1 MIYCIFAAGFPYFTL
16 IHYSTAATMIKIF
29 DEQRCLNLNH
39 LAIYLMLTSD
49 EMALYGDKLEGLNR
63 FSSLTKGVFRFAIV
77 EKGETPYDK
86 LPKEMIRNMRHY
98 NVMARLVD
106 SIHDIYC
113 YGLDE
118 IDLEGDK
125 SSIHEQLKVFVEQV
139 CKENIDHLDIL
150 YHRLSHSSR
159 IKMRYYFDED
169 IVKELF
175 EAALKGENA
184 GNNNCKSVFQGSFI
198 SLDLKSS
205 LEIAKS
211 AADSKKEQMDLK
223 IEKERCEREVPDYK
237 PQISITVKNIVKTND
252 NNPKGRL
259 KKKPGVE
266 LNIDGNIVPVVF
278 DSTDQTF
285 LYIIIIM
292 ARKEGCIIRRSDF
305 MHIEENPNDNI
316 KELLLRNSMNI
327 WIKKRYQALGFKRD
341 FEDWCRA
348 IKNDIHR
355 MDDAASKIKR
365 KLWERLCSKYKNA
378 YFYCVIHNKYKF
390 YDIPINGKD
399 ISIDPKIMELIDED

>member
-1 MIYCIFAAGFPYFTL
+1 MV
-16 IHYSTAATMIKIF
+16 KIF
-29 DEQRCLNLNH
+29 DEQKCLNLNH

-49 EMALYGDKLEGLNR
+49 EMALYGDKLKDLNR
-63 FSSLTKGVFRFAIV
+63 YSTLTKGIFRFYII

-125 SSIHEQLKVFVEQV
+125 SSILEQLKVFVEQV

-184 GNNNCKSVFQGSFI
+184 GNNVCKSVFQGNLI
-198 SLDLKSS
+198 SLDMKSS

-211 AADSKKEQMDLK
+211 AADSKKEQMELK
-223 IEKERCEREVPDYK
+223 IEKDRCERNAPDYTPK
-237 PQISITVKNIVKTND
+237 ISMTVKNIVKTKD
-252 NNPKGRL
+252 NNQKGRQT
-259 KKKPGVE
+259 KKPGVE
-266 LNIDGNIVPVVF
+266 LNIDGNVVPVVF

-285 LYIIIIM
+285 LYIIILM
-292 ARKEGCIIRRSDF
+292 ARKEGVIIRRSDF
-305 MHIEENPNDNI
+305 LHIEENPNDNI
-316 KELLLRNSMNI
+316 KELLLRKSMNI
-327 WIKKRYQALGFKRD
+327 WIKKRFLALGLKRD
-341 FEDWCRA
+341 YDDWCRT

-365 KLWERLCSKYKNA
+365 KLWEILGSNYKNA

-390 YDIPINGKD
+390 YDIPIYGKD
-399 ISIDPKIMELIDED
+399 ISIDPKILEKYSEESKDPVNNRDSY